1 MFSVYSA
8 LCLSVALSLCMPQ
21 SSCFSEDTAP
31 GITASGDIIIGGMF
45 PIHSNVDKSNI
56 CHLTHANCPCV
67 RLNPRGLATAL
78 VMISAIEFMNRSPPL
93 ADVNIT
99 LGYWIHDT
107 CSDVSTALR
116 AAADFN
122 RHTQSNFSTFSSPV
136 VAVIGASYSE
146 MSIAVARQL
155 TLTAMPQ
162 ISYSSSA
169 VILSDKN
176 RFPTFMR
183 TIPNDKHQT
192 AAMVELLNMHKWNWV
207 GIITNDG
214 DYGRSAL
221 DYFVAQASERGICV
235 AFRCILPASPDH
247 QDMQSAIKQ
256 AAKTIFR
263 SPKVQAIVS
272 FSAPFH
278 MKHLYQQLQKVKQRE
293 GEGSMRRVWVASDSW
308 SSSSSVL
315 GNFTLHDIGHVVGF
329 TFKSEP
335 LSSLF
340 EYLKGL
346 QELGLKATDKNPFL
360 QEFYGQ
366 LNKSHHFKPPELVS
380 KAVEIIRNNSAPDM
394 TLSIEMAVSALAH
407 AVASI
412 CRNRDC
418 NSAATL
424 QPWQVLSALK
434 KQKFQLWGK
443 SYSFDSSGDINLG
456 YDVTMWQSSQG
467 TVHVHNVVAEY
478 DTSSKSFVHIN
489 QTHPKLLQNLKH
501 IISRCSNSC
510 VPGEFKKT
518 AEGQHTCCYECIN
531 CTENHYSNRTDMDQ
545 CLACQKTEWSEEG
558 SSSCSPKTLLFFSW
572 RDVFAI
578 VLLTFSAVGLLLVLL
593 VSVLFLRHRA
603 TPVVKASVGP
613 LSQVILYALV
623 VSFIST
629 TLFVG
634 RPNNLQCKVRH
645 LLFGIS
651 FTLCVSCILV
661 KTLKILLAF
670 QFNPA
675 LQQLLHRLYKPY
687 VIISVCVGIQMVV
700 CITWVTLKGPTKD
713 TVMGPETILEHCNEG
728 SHWGFGFMLGYI
740 ALLALVCFVCAFKGR
755 KLPQQ
760 YNEAKFIT
768 FSMLLYLISW
778 ILFIPVYIK
787 TDSQYRPAVEMVV
800 ILISNY
806 GVVACHFL
814 PKCYI
819 IIFRKE
825 QNTTNAFRKNLYAY
839 ACKPTKAESV
849 SNSSASEQQTCSQL
863 SSVTSVAVSCTAVRP
878 TITASLKHASFPE
891 ARCRSISI

>member
-1 MFSVYSA
+1 MV
-8 LCLSVALSLCMPQ
+8 
-21 SSCFSEDTAP
+21 
-31 GITASGDIIIGGMF
+31 
-45 PIHSNVDKSNI
+45 NVTKG
-56 CHLTHANCPCV
+56 
-67 RLNPRGLATAL
+67 LNPRGLAIAL
-78 VMISAIEFMNRSPPL
+78 AMISATELMNKSPPL

-99 LGYWIHDT
+99 LGYRIHDT

-116 AAADFN
+116 AAADFT
-122 RHTQSNFSTFSSPV
+122 HHSGSNSSTFSPPV

-155 TLTAMPQ
+155 TLAAMPQ

-183 TIPNDKHQT
+183 TIPNDQHQT

-207 GIITNDG
+207 GILTNDG

-221 DYFVAQASERGICV
+221 DYFVARASERGICV
-235 AFRCILPASPDH
+235 AFRCILPASPNH
-247 QDMQSAIKQ
+247 QDMQSAIEQ
-256 AAKTIFR
+256 AAKTIFH
-263 SPKVQAIVS
+263 SLKVQVIVS

-278 MKHLYQQLQKVKQRE
+278 MRHLYQELQREKQRQ
-293 GEGSMRRVWVASDSW
+293 GRGSMRRVWVASDSW

-329 TFKSEP
+329 TFKSGP
-335 LSSLF
+335 LSSLL
-340 EYLKGL
+340 EYLKGV
-346 QELGLKATDKNPFL
+346 QEAGLKDAEKNPFL
-360 QEFYGQ
+360 QEFYEQ
-366 LNKSHHFKPPELVS
+366 LNKSRHFQPLELVS
-380 KAVEIIRNNSAPDM
+380 KAVEVLRNNSAPDI
-394 TLSIEMAVSALAH
+394 TFSIEMAVSAIAH

-412 CRNRDC
+412 CRSRDC
-418 NSAATL
+418 KSVAAL

-434 KQKFQLWGK
+434 KQNFQLWGK

-456 YDVTMWQSSQG
+456 YDVIMWQSSQG
-467 TVHVHNVVAEY
+467 AVHVHDVVAEY
-478 DTSSKSFVHIN
+478 DTSSKSFIHKN
-489 QTHPKLLQNLKH
+489 QTAPKLLQDLKH

-510 VPGEFKKT
+510 IPGEFKKT

-531 CTENHYSNRTDMDQ
+531 CTENHYTNRTDMDQ
-545 CLACQKTEWSEEG
+545 CLPCQKTEWSEVG

-572 RDVFAI
+572 QDVFAI
-578 VLLTFSAVGLLLVLL
+578 VLLTFSAMGLLLVLL
-593 VSVLFLRHRA
+593 VSTLFLRHRN
-603 TPVVKASVGP
+603 TPVVKASGGP
-613 LSQVILYALV
+613 LSQVILYALI

-634 RPNNLQCKVRH
+634 RPNSLQCKVRH
-645 LLFGIS
+645 LLFGVS

-670 QFNPA
+670 QFNPV

-687 VIISVCVGIQMVV
+687 IIISVCVGLQVIV

-713 TVMGPETILEHCNEG
+713 TIMGPETILEHCHEG

-825 QNTTNAFRKNLYAY
+825 QNTTDAFRKNLYEY
-839 ACKPTKAESV
+839 ACKPTKAKSG
-849 SNSSASEQQTCSQL
+849 SDRSASEQQTCSQL
-863 SSVTSVAVSCTAVRP
+863 SSITSVAASCTAVRL
-878 TITASLKHASFPE
+878 TVTTGLKHSSCPGV
-891 ARCRSISI
+891 RCRSISI